1 METLD
6 SLKPIFQPNSVA
18 VIGASTA
25 PGKLGHDILAN
36 LKNGGFAGP
45 LYPINPKADDILG
58 LKVYKAI
65 TDTPAPPELAVVVIP
80 ARIVAATLEQCA
92 QAGVKA
98 AIIITGGFAEAGP
111 DGERLQDELAQVV
124 RKTGLRVIGPNCQ
137 GVNMPHHHMCAS
149 WPLITTRG
157 RIAFAS
163 QSGTVGAAFL
173 DLAAAEKL
181 GVSAFVSLGNRVDV
195 DEAEVISYFNADPHT
210 QVIALYLEGVKRPTY
225 FLQALEEAQKPVVI
239 LKAGRTA
246 RGRVAA
252 ESHTKSMAGVDAI
265 YEALFGKY
273 KVYRADTLEELFDYA
288 KALAYLPRPK
298 GRRLMITTSSGGA
311 AILAIDQAEAA
322 GLETPE
328 PSGSLK
334 ETLRA
339 MLPAH
344 CAVGNPVDLT
354 GDAISAPDLYKQ
366 VMDATRAQYDTQV
379 VIFGDPI
386 PGASQVVTP
395 GAHELVIF
403 LGGADVELEERQ
415 RLYEAGIPVFPTPER
430 GIAALAQFFRF
441 EAPKAPRVP
450 THAPILEAAAPPA
463 PGLRLLPA
471 FEAAHLVAQAGIPA
485 ASAPLATDAEE
496 AVSLAQGFG
505 YPVVLKVA
513 SPDLPHKSDL
523 GGVALNLPNDEA
535 VRHAYQEI
543 MANIRLQA
551 RQARVEGVTV
561 SPLAKEGGLEVILG
575 TITDPQYGPTLMFG
589 LGGIYTELYKDV
601 AFCLLPATDAELEDL
616 MRKIQGFPLLTGF
629 RGQPKRDTGALLVAM
644 QALSR
649 FALKH
654 PELDQIEL
662 NPLLLYEKGLFAVDV
677 RIFSRI

>member
-1 METLD
+1 ME
-6 SLKPIFQPNSVA
+6 SLENLKSIFKPKSVA
-18 VIGASTA
+18 VIGASSA

-36 LKNGGFAGP
+36 LISGGFAGP
-45 LYPINPKADDILG
+45 IYPINPKAEEILG
-58 LKVYKAI
+58 LRVYKSVA
-65 TDTPAPPELAVVVIP
+65 DTPAPPELAVVVIP
-80 ARIVAATLEQCA
+80 ARIVAGTLEQA
-92 QAGVKA
+92 AAAGVKA
-98 AIIITGGFAEAGP
+98 AVVITGGFAEAGP
-111 DGERLQDELAQVV
+111 EGERLQDELAQVV

-137 GVNMPHHHMCAS
+137 GVNMPHHHLCAS

-157 RIAFAS
+157 KIAFAS

-173 DLAAAEKL
+173 DLAAAEHL

-225 FLQALEEAQKPVVI
+225 FLHALEEAQKPVVI

-246 RGRVAA
+246 RGRIAA

-265 YEALFGKY
+265 YEALFRKY
-273 KVYRADTLEELFDYA
+273 RVYRADTLEELFDYS
-288 KALAYLPRPK
+288 KALAYLPKPK

-328 PSGSLK
+328 PSGGLK

-366 VMDATRAQYDTQV
+366 VIDATRAEYDTQV

-386 PGASQVVTP
+386 PGAARQVTP
-395 GAHELVIF
+395 GASELVIF
-403 LGGADVELEERQ
+403 LGGAEVEREERQ
-415 RLYEAGIPVFPTPER
+415 RLYEASIPVFPTPER

-441 EAPKAPRVP
+441 AEPKAPAVP
-450 THAPILEAAAPPA
+450 TAPAGPEIPA
-463 PGLRLLPA
+463 TPGLRLLPA
-471 FEAAHLVAQAGIPA
+471 FEAAHLMTQAGIPT
-485 ASAPLATDAEE
+485 ASAPLAENEEE
-496 AVSLAQGFG
+496 AVTLAQGFG
-505 YPVVLKVA
+505 YPVALKIA
-513 SPDLPHKSDL
+513 SPDIPHKSDM
-523 GGVALNLPNDEA
+523 GGVVLNLQDDEA
-535 VRHAYQEI
+535 VRRAFKEI
-543 MANIRLQA
+543 MAATRLRA
-551 RQARVEGVTV
+551 REAKVEGVTV
-561 SPLAKEGGLEVILG
+561 SPMAKAGGLEVILG

-589 LGGIYTELYKDV
+589 LGGIYTELYQDV
-601 AFCLLPATDAELEDL
+601 AFCLLPATDTELADL
-616 MRKIQGFPLLTGF
+616 MKKIRGYPLLAGY
-629 RGQPKRDTGALLVAM
+629 RGRPKRDTEALLMAM
-644 QALSR
+644 KALSR
-649 FALKH
+649 FAQNH
-654 PELDQIEL
+654 PELDQIEI
-662 NPLLLYEKGLFAVDV
+662 NPLLLFDKGLFAVDV